1 MTRARAPRF
10 VSSATPLP
18 SRRSRLVALAL
29 VPLALAACA
38 RAIAPLRGSPAPPS
52 AIPRVELSGSRQ
64 IVFRWEYNEESIVA
78 RGEGVARLAAPD
90 SARIDFFLD
99 GGFGGGYALLFGDRV
114 VAPGGD
120 LVRNMLP
127 STPMLWA
134 AVGRVAVPP
143 AADTVAT
150 VDEGILRADI
160 GREPR
165 WRLAFAGGRL
175 SSLERVEEG
184 RVSES
189 LSRAPDGS
197 IRYLNPKGR
206 RMLRITITREETVP
220 GFDAS
225 IWRP

>member
-1 MTRARAPRF
+1 MTRPRAIRF
-10 VSSATPLP
+10 GSNAVSL
-18 SRRSRLVALAL
+18 RSGRLLVVALAL
-29 VPLALAACA
+29 VAPALAACA
-38 RAIAPLRGSPAPPS
+38 RTIAPLRGAPASPS
-52 AIPRVELSGSRQ
+52 AIPRIELSGSRQ
-64 IVFRWEYNEESIVA
+64 IVFRWEYNEEAIVA

-90 SARIDFFLD
+90 SARIDFFVD

-114 VAPGGD
+114 VVPGGD
-120 LVRNMLP
+120 LIRNMLP

-150 VDEGILRADI
+150 VDAGILRADI

-175 SSLERVEEG
+175 TSLERVEEG
-184 RVSES
+184 HVSES
-189 LSRAPDGS
+189 LSRAPDGT
-197 IRYLNPKGR
+197 IRYLNPRGR